1 MRKWWKEHASEW
13 PQLAKAAR
21 DLLPY
26 AALEVDVKRLF
37 SGYRDKYRIRRHL
50 LKADTVRVMTL
61 LRSAYTTEDT
71 EHKDRIEMAMKL
83 ELKSLRFSILWRPD
97 EIHGHLA
104 DGKLF
109 TLDLRMYT
117 DYFLL

>member
-1 MRKWWKEHASEW
+1 M
-13 PQLAKAAR
+13 
-21 DLLPY
+21 PY
-26 AALEVDVKRLF
+26 AASEVDVKRLF
-37 SGYRDKYRIRRHL
+37 SGCRDKYRIRRHS
-50 LKADTVRVMTL
+50 LKADTVRVITL

-71 EHKDRIEMAMKL
+71 EHKDRIEIAIKL

-97 EIHGHLA
+97 EIHRHLA

-117 DYFLL
+117 DYFLLQRTATTTTTTTILLLLL